1 MHYSPPHAFRARR
14 GNAVTAQLF
23 GAQNVRCGERT
34 SSARRS
40 HRPRKRV
47 FMVPGVG
54 MPYAMAEQD
63 DGMLL
68 VEPREQLATWVSSTP
83 PAMAS
88 GSVER

>member
-1 MHYSPPHAFRARR
+1 
-14 GNAVTAQLF
+14 
-23 GAQNVRCGERT
+23 
-34 SSARRS
+34 
-40 HRPRKRV
+40 
-47 FMVPGVG
+47 MVPGVG

>member
-1 MHYSPPHAFRARR
+1 M
-14 GNAVTAQLF
+14 
-23 GAQNVRCGERT
+23 RCGENGFGT
-34 SSARRS
+34 QVTP
-40 HRPRKRV
+40 PRKRV

-54 MPYAMAEQD
+54 MPFAMAEHD

-83 PAMAS
+83 PAMPS